1 MTDTKSKKTTTK
13 KEIIVETKQDVLD
26 ATQKYPHMK
35 WYLLQVDSNSE
46 DAAKRNIMEQL
57 TIIEQQF
64 NVGMIFYPAK
74 RIQDLKN
81 GQKVIVKRKNF
92 PGYLF
97 LLADINENMLTAIHK
112 ANKVMR
118 FVEMEKEKLPKPL
131 NKVDFKKT
139 VENLD
144 EKHNEVHQK
153 NNWEEGQAVTIN
165 AGPFIGNQGSIK
177 KINFDR
183 QKMAVEILIFGRHS
197 VIDDIDFKDIE
208 LYKDAI

>member
-1 MTDTKSKKTTTK
+1 MTNVKTKKVAPK

-26 ATQKYPHMK
+26 ATKQNPDMR

-57 TIIEQQF
+57 TIIGQES
-64 NVGMIFYPAK
+64 NVGMIFYPAR
-74 RIQDLKN
+74 RIQDIKN

-97 LLADINENMLTAIHK
+97 LLVNINENMLTAIHK

-131 NKVDFKKT
+131 NKLDFNKT

-153 NNWEEGQAVTIN
+153 DNWEEGQAVTIN
-165 AGPFIGNQGSIK
+165 AGPFVGNQGSIK

-183 QKMAVEILIFGRHS
+183 QKMSVEILIFGRHS
-197 VIDDIDFKDIE
+197 VIDDIDFKDVE
-208 LYKDAI
+208 LYKDLV